1 MSTVSLT
8 TEILTRARDLFTLY
22 SKKSAF
28 NLEEYADVGA
38 VFKRVV
44 AALEASQSSGSADV
58 EEIDVKY
65 IISAVN
71 VCSQRVPTEVQ
82 NYKPIA
88 DLVEV
93 LVGTLKVPEDE
104 EEKEAPKVT
113 EL

>member
-8 TEILTRARDLFTLY
+8 TDILTRARDLFTLY

-38 VFKRVV
+38 VFKRVSE
-44 AALEASQSSGSADV
+44 ALEASQTSGTADLD
-58 EEIDVKY
+58 EIDVKY
-65 IISAVN
+65 LVSAVN

-93 LVGTLKVPEDE
+93 LVGALKTDDA
-104 EEKEAPKVT
+104 EEKSSVT